1 MQPAGARPPPPP
13 LPPAASADAGPSD
26 RTERTPGF
34 GRRAA
39 VGFMLM
45 SLQSVATRALTF
57 VAQLALAAILL
68 PGDFGL
74 AAIAMTIGAFAA
86 LVQQLGT
93 REVLVSRQ
101 HRFAAWEPAA
111 HRVALGAGVLI
122 GAVIALAG
130 PVLAA
135 VYGDARLIGL
145 VAVIALSAPINGISI
160 VHEARL
166 QADLRFK
173 ALAGLNLL
181 QGSLQP
187 LLAIALALLGFGAY
201 AFVLPRTMTAIARAA
216 YLLPLVTIRTGGRR
230 ARRWRAIA
238 SLGTPAFA
246 TNIMHTVGSA
256 APAAALGLFADK
268 AIVGFFAFAFNI
280 AVQGVLMFAQTLDS
294 ILFPTLGRLRN
305 EPARQREAMLRSAR
319 ALAASIVP
327 VCTLQAVG
335 APAVLDLLFIDKWDD
350 AALPTQILSAG
361 MVFFALY
368 IPAGSLLQAHG
379 RFRDRL
385 IIATIWNIA
394 LALLAVPAS
403 ALYGTS
409 GLCTLMIAC
418 YACAAAHIWIAAIRP
433 LGGGAADALRVAAP
447 SLVIGAFAAAGGF
460 AADHFAAGAPLE
472 GRWLAFARC
481 AAIGLSVFIIYTLLL
496 RLALPRTWNDLL
508 FALTP
513 VTSRLPLAPRFLSPR
528 PGPDTPAA

>member
-1 MQPAGARPPPPP
+1 MRPPMPPAGAPSTPDPPT
-13 LPPAASADAGPSD
+13 PADEGAPASL
-26 RTERTPGF
+26 GF

-45 SLQSVATRALTF
+45 SLQSVATRGLTF
-57 VAQLALAAILL
+57 AAQIALAAILL
-68 PGDFGL
+68 PDDFGL

-93 REVLVSRQ
+93 REVLVARQ
-101 HRFAAWEPAA
+101 HRFAAWEAA
-111 HRVALGAGVLI
+111 ARRAALGAGVLLGAAI
-122 GAVIALAG
+122 GLAG
-130 PVLAA
+130 PVVALI
-135 VYGDARLIGL
+135 YGDARLVGL
-145 VAVIALSAPINGISI
+145 VGVVALSAPINGLSI

-201 AFVLPRTMTAIARAA
+201 AFVLPRTLTAVVRAA
-216 YLLPLVTIRTGGRR
+216 YLLPLVSVRSGGRR
-230 ARRWRAIA
+230 ARRWGAIA
-238 SLGTPAFA
+238 ALGAPAFA
-246 TNIMHTVGSA
+246 TNIMHTLGSA

-268 AIVGFFAFAFNI
+268 AVVGFFAFAFNI

-319 ALAASIVP
+319 ALSASIVP
-327 VCTLQAVG
+327 VCALQAAG

-385 IIATIWNIA
+385 LIASVWNLTLAA
-394 LALLAVPAS
+394 LAAPAS
-403 ALYGTS
+403 AFFGVP
-409 GLCTLMIAC
+409 GLCILMITC
-418 YACAAAHIWIAAIRP
+418 YAAAAGHIWIAAIRP
-433 LGGGAADALRVAAP
+433 LGGGAADALRVALP
-447 SLVIGAFAAAGGF
+447 SLGIGAAAAAAGF
-460 AADHFAAGAPLE
+460 AADHLAAGAPLA
-472 GRWLAFARC
+472 GRWLALARC
-481 AAIGLSVFIIYTLLL
+481 AAVGLAVTLVYTLLL
-496 RLALPRTWNDLL
+496 RFALPRTWNDLL
-508 FALTP
+508 FALAP
-513 VTSRLPLAPRFLSPR
+513 VTSRVPLAGRLLAPR
-528 PGPDTPAA
+528 PAATHAASE

>member
-1 MQPAGARPPPPP
+1 MPPAGAPTTPVPPTPADDGA
-13 LPPAASADAGPSD
+13 AAS
-26 RTERTPGF
+26 RGF

-45 SLQSVATRALTF
+45 SLQSMATRGLIFA
-57 VAQLALAAILL
+57 AQIALAAILL
-68 PGDFGL
+68 PDDFGL
-74 AAIAMTIGAFAA
+74 AAIAMTVGAFAA

-101 HRFAAWEPAA
+101 HRFGAWEAAA
-111 HRVALGAGVLI
+111 HRAAIGAGVLI
-122 GAVIALAG
+122 GALVALAG

-135 VYGDARLIGL
+135 VYGDARLVGL
-145 VAVIALSAPINGISI
+145 VAVIALSAPINGVSI

-187 LLAIALALLGFGAY
+187 LLAIVFALLGFGAY
-201 AFVLPRTMTAIARAA
+201 AFVLPRTITAFARAA

-246 TNIMHTVGSA
+246 TNIMHTLGAA
-256 APAAALGLFADK
+256 APAAALGLFAEK
-268 AIVGFFAFAFNI
+268 AVVGFFAFAFNI
-280 AVQGVLMFAQTLDS
+280 AVQSVLMFAQTLDS

-305 EPARQREAMLRSAR
+305 EPTRQRDAVLRSAR

-327 VCTLQAVG
+327 VCALQAVG

-385 IIATIWNIA
+385 VIASIWNIA
-394 LALLAVPAS
+394 LAVFAVPAS
-403 ALYGTS
+403 ALHGVP
-409 GLCTLMIAC
+409 GLCAVMAAC
-418 YACAAAHIWIAAIRP
+418 YAGGAAHIWIAAIRP

-447 SLVIGAFAAAGGF
+447 SLAIGLIAAAAGF
-460 AADHFAAGAPLE
+460 AADRFASGAPLS

-481 AAIGLSVFIIYTLLL
+481 AAIGIAVALMYTLLL
-496 RLALPRTWNDLL
+496 RFAMPRTWNDLL
-508 FALTP
+508 FGLTP
-513 VTSRLPLAPRFLSPR
+513 ITSRLPLAARFLTPQQSPMGA
-528 PGPDTPAA
+528 P

>member
-26 RTERTPGF
+26 RHERTPGF

-68 PGDFGL
+68 PDDFGL

-433 LGGGAADALRVAAP
+433 SAAGADACCVAALARHRR
-447 SLVIGAFAAAGGF
+447 SAAAGGRGRSL
-460 AADHFAAGAPLE
+460 AAGALE
-472 GRWLAFARC
+472 GRWLAFGG

-496 RLALPRTWNDLL
+496 RCART
-508 FALTP
+508 
-513 VTSRLPLAPRFLSPR
+513 
-528 PGPDTPAA
+528 